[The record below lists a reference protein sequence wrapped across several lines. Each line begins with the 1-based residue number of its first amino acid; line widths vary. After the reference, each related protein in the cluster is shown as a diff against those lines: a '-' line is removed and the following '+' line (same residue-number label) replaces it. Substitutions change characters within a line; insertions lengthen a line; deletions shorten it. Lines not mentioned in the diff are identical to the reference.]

1 MLNRVS
7 SRGLSPQR
15 SERRWCAVALAVLAG
30 VLACA
35 SSAAALLR
43 PLELP
48 QEVAVVRSGVV
59 WVAQGRVLFQG
70 FWSGSTTL
78 GGAGEY
84 GPTLASSGGAV
95 ALVGGAA
102 GGFAAAVPPGHFAP
116 VEQTGEEALEVHGGE
131 CTSWAP
137 VIGSGLVPTDFAV
150 AGDDLVDAGECQG
163 ENGGFKEQELATS
176 QPLFVR
182 SLRGGNWRVLRW
194 LAGHNPP
201 ILATEGRLLAIG
213 VQLPLAK
220 MRVTILDLGTGQM
233 VGQFDAP
240 DGDLSFASSR
250 RLVLSVQ
257 TPPEAEGAH
266 LAPATD
272 IAQPLA
278 SPRIR
283 ARKLRKLPSYRI
295 ELYSLRGRHL
305 ADLGTAAQPPLVSHM
320 HLVERES
327 VEGNSVLV
335 ERSVLGGAS
344 RRLIGFNEPARN
356 LVALAFRWPAVAVV
370 ETTSAPLSQSE
381 VTCTSGEY
389 HHPSAP
395 FLAILDLARAEPF
408 VPPPPSAD
416 LVRPA
421 QCPRIIPPKYWPKR
435 GAAAALVQGNRP
447 PSAHLLGRPSPS
459 EYRL

>member
-1 MLNRVS
+1 M
-7 SRGLSPQR
+7 
-15 SERRWCAVALAVLAG
+15 
-30 VLACA
+30 
-35 SSAAALLR
+35 
-43 PLELP
+43 
-48 QEVAVVRSGVV
+48 VRSGVV
-59 WVAQGRVLFQG
+59 WVDQGRVLFQG
-70 FWSGSTTL
+70 FWSGSTIL
-78 GGAGEY
+78 GGAGTY
-84 GPTLASSGGAV
+84 TPTLASSSGAV

-116 VEQTGEEALEVHGGE
+116 VEQSGEEALEVRGGE
-131 CTSWAP
+131 CTSWAAA
-137 VIGSGLVPTDFAV
+137 IGSGLVPTDFAV

-213 VQLPLAK
+213 AQLPLAK
-220 MRVTILDLGTGQM
+220 MRVTILDLGTGRL
-233 VGQFDAP
+233 VAQFYAP
-240 DGDLSFASSR
+240 DGYLSFASST
-250 RLVLSVQ
+250 RLVISVP
-257 TPPEAEGAH
+257 TPLGAEAH
-266 LAPATD
+266 LAPVAE

-283 ARKLRKLPSYRI
+283 LRRPPYRI
-295 ELYSLRGRHL
+295 ELYSLRGRRL

-327 VEGNSVLV
+327 VEGASVLV

-344 RRLIGFNEPARN
+344 RRLIGFNEPARS
-356 LVALAFRWPAVAVV
+356 LVALAFRWPAVTVV

-389 HHPSAP
+389 HRPSAP
-395 FLAILDLARAEPF
+395 ILAILDLARAEPF
-408 VPPPPSAD
+408 IPPPPSAD

-421 QCPRIIPPKYWPKR
+421 RCPLIVPP
-435 GAAAALVQGNRP
+435 
-447 PSAHLLGRPSPS
+447 
-459 EYRL
+459 EYG

>member
-1 MLNRVS
+1 MLNRGS
-7 SRGLSPQR
+7 SRRLSP
-15 SERRWCAVALAVLAG
+15 RWGAAALAVLAG
-30 VLACA
+30 VLASA
-35 SSAAALLR
+35 SNAAAFLR
-43 PLELP
+43 PLEAP
-48 QEVAVVRSGVV
+48 QEVALVRSGVV
-59 WVAQGRVLFQG
+59 WVDQGRVLFQG
-70 FWSGSTTL
+70 FWSGSTIL
-78 GGAGEY
+78 GGAGTHA
-84 GPTLASSGGAV
+84 PTLASSSEAV

-102 GGFAAAVPPGHFAP
+102 GGFAAAVPPGRFAP
-116 VEQTGEEALEVHGGE
+116 VEQSGEEAREVRGDE

-150 AGDDLVDAGECQG
+150 AGDDLIDAAECQG

-194 LAGHNPP
+194 LTGHEPP

-233 VGQFDAP
+233 VAQFDAP
-240 DGDLSFASSR
+240 GGYLSFASSR
-250 RLVLSVQ
+250 RLVLSVP
-257 TPPEAEGAH
+257 TTLKAEEAH
-266 LAPATD
+266 LAPAAE

-283 ARKLRKLPSYRI
+283 RRRRPSYRI
-295 ELYSLRGRHL
+295 ELYSLRGRRL
-305 ADLGTAAQPPLVSHM
+305 ADLGTATQPPLVSHM
-320 HLVERES
+320 HLVESES
-327 VEGNSVLV
+327 VEGDSVLV

-344 RRLIGFNEPARN
+344 RRLIGFNEPARS

-389 HHPSAP
+389 HRPSAP
-395 FLAILDLARAEPF
+395 ILAILDLARSEPF

-421 QCPRIIPPKYWPKR
+421 RCPRIIPP
-435 GAAAALVQGNRP
+435 
-447 PSAHLLGRPSPS
+447 
-459 EYRL
+459 EY

>member
-1 MLNRVS
+1 M
-7 SRGLSPQR
+7 
-15 SERRWCAVALAVLAG
+15 
-30 VLACA
+30 
-35 SSAAALLR
+35 
-43 PLELP
+43 
-48 QEVAVVRSGVV
+48 VRSGVV
-59 WVAQGRVLFQG
+59 WVDQGRVLFQG
-70 FWSGSTTL
+70 FWSGSTIL
-78 GGAGEY
+78 GGAGTY
-84 GPTLASSGGAV
+84 APTLASSSGAV

-116 VEQTGEEALEVHGGE
+116 VEQSGEEALEVRGGE

-213 VQLPLAK
+213 AQLPLAK
-220 MRVTILDLGTGQM
+220 MRVTILDLGTGRL
-233 VGQFDAP
+233 VAQFYAP
-240 DGDLSFASSR
+240 DGYLSFASSR
-250 RLVLSVQ
+250 RLVLSVP
-257 TPPEAEGAH
+257 TPLEAEEAH
-266 LAPATD
+266 LAPAAE

-283 ARKLRKLPSYRI
+283 LRRPPYRI
-295 ELYSLRGRHL
+295 ELYSLRGRRL

-327 VEGNSVLV
+327 VEGVPVLV

-344 RRLIGFNEPARN
+344 RRLIGFNEPARS

-389 HHPSAP
+389 HRPSAP
-395 FLAILDLARAEPF
+395 ILAILDLARSEPF
-408 VPPPPSAD
+408 VPPLPSAD

-421 QCPRIIPPKYWPKR
+421 RCPLIVPP
-435 GAAAALVQGNRP
+435 
-447 PSAHLLGRPSPS
+447 
-459 EYRL
+459 EYG